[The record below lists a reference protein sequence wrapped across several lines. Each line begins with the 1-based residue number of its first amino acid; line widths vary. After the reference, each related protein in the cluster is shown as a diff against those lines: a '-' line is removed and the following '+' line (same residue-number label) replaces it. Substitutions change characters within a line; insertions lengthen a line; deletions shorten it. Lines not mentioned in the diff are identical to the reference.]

1 MSNINMIP
9 LPWRNYILQLPVL
22 TETVQWELLRK
33 WGLSEVWRITM
44 RDGTTWIAK
53 KSSGS
58 MVAELPIYQEVLS
71 PLHAPRPQL
80 HSYWLGAA
88 EYFFI
93 LEDVGFDTLEQQP
106 WTEHFLESARVLAR
120 LRCAALVQLQQADTS
135 HFEQYC
141 ISADYYIQALDYL
154 LRSGELEMEKKEV
167 LRTVQSWL
175 PDQLHDLYNQL
186 PLTLCHNDYHVKNL
200 VISDDTIVPVDWAMA
215 YLSPYLGDL
224 YSLVHAAAF
233 RKVETQLMLQAYE
246 AEVRHWAEEYPIVQP
261 MLSRPLEWQ
270 IALGAVCI
278 LITSIRWTLT
288 EAMYE
293 LPETRKWIPA
303 MIRNIDQYAQKIS

>member
-9 LPWRNYILQLPVL
+9 LPWRNYILQLPML
-22 TETVQWELLRK
+22 AETVQWKLLRK

-44 RDGTTWIAK
+44 RNGTTWIAK

-58 MVAELPIYQEVLS
+58 MAVELPIYQEVLL

-80 HSYWLGAA
+80 HSYWLGAS
-88 EYFFI
+88 EHLFI

-106 WTEHFLESARVLAR
+106 QTEHFLESARVLAR
-120 LRCAALVQLQQADTS
+120 LRCAALVQLQHENAS
-135 HFEQYC
+135 NFEQYR
-141 ISADYYIQALDYL
+141 ISADYYLQALDYL
-154 LRSGELEMEKKEV
+154 LQCGELETEKKAV
-167 LRTVQSWL
+167 LQAVKCWL
-175 PDQLHDLYNQL
+175 PDQLHDLYSQL

-200 VISDDTIVPVDWAMA
+200 VISDDTVVPVDWAMA

-246 AEVRHWAEEYPIVQP
+246 AEVRHWAATYPDVGL

-293 LPETRKWIPA
+293 LPETKKWIPA
-303 MIRNIDQYAQKIS
+303 MIRNIDHYAQKIS